1 MVISGAGLLSTI
13 APNYRALL
21 VFRCFV
27 GFGLGGAPVLLSWF
41 VEFVPAPRRGTWLV
55 IFQAFWSIGSVIES
69 SLAWVRI
76 YAYAVML
83 NPPPKKKQ
91 PSQNAFL
98 IFCLALL
105 RVQLFCFCT
114 FAWNPM

>member
-1 MVISGAGLLSTI
+1 MLGAGLLSAV

-27 GFGLGGAPVLLSWF
+27 GFSLGGALVTLSWF
-41 VEFVPAPRRGTWLV
+41 AEFVPFPRRGTWLV

-76 YAYAVML
+76 YLYGSYAL
-83 NPPPKKKQ
+83 LKKKQ
-91 PSQNAFL
+91 VFFIGPFASAVVL
-98 IFCLALL
+98 LLHICLEVGPYVELHIL
-105 RVQLFCFCT
+105 VNL
-114 FAWNPM
+114 